1 MPAILDDRAAST
13 PDRTYASIARAD
25 WRRDGYQDV
34 SYRQIANAV
43 QKMSWWLDEKLDTVD
58 SIDSLAYM
66 GPNDLRYLFLIMAA
80 TKTNRRVSL
89 S

>member
-1 MPAILDDRAAST
+1 MPAILDDRAIST
-13 PDRTYASIARAD
+13 PNRTYASIPWAD
-25 WRRDGYQDV
+25 WRRDGFQDI

-43 QKMSWWLDEKLDTVD
+43 QIMSWWLDEKLGTTD
-58 SIDSLAYM
+58 SISSFAYM

-80 TKTNRRVSL
+80 AKTNRRVGL